1 MRNRTY
7 RYILTGLWAIWMAIA
22 GHVALADQV
31 EDGLNWLLAHQ
42 NADKSWGG
50 EPTSPATP
58 FQATSEVL
66 ETLTALVPGNNA
78 AYQSGVGWV
87 IAQQPTNDDYL
98 ARKLLVLAGSGTGGG
113 ADITRLVNA
122 QNTNG
127 GWGMDSG
134 FASDLLDTSLAL
146 RALSRQGYDNALIL
160 QNGLG
165 YLLNHRNA
173 NGGLGLLPGE
183 DSKPYYTA
191 LYLLALRDY
200 QLQSGSTAGN
210 LATAITAAC
219 NWLIAARQ
227 ADGGWGDTASN
238 VFETALAAHSLAY
251 ASCRFTA
258 QPTVD
263 YLQAHF
269 SNGAWNENAY
279 ETALAMRAL
288 LSIALAESD
297 HCCG

>member
-1 MRNRTY
+1 
-7 RYILTGLWAIWMAIA
+7 MAIA
-22 GHVALADQV
+22 GHFALTDQV

-78 AYQSGVGWV
+78 TYQAGVGWV
-87 IAQQPTNDDYL
+87 IAQQPANNDYL

-113 ADITRLVNA
+113 AVFTRLANA
-122 QNTNG
+122 QNTDG

-146 RALSRQGYDNALIL
+146 RALSRQGYGNALIL

-165 YLLNHRNA
+165 YLLNNRNA
-173 NGGLGLLPGE
+173 DGGLGLLPGE

-191 LYLLALRDY
+191 LYLLTLRDY
-200 QLQSGSTAGN
+200 QLSGATAGN
-210 LATAITAAC
+210 LAIAITAAC
-219 NWLIAARQ
+219 NWLIAARR
-227 ADGGWGDTASN
+227 ADGGWGDTDST

-251 ASCRFTA
+251 ASCRFSA
-258 QPTVD
+258 QPTVN
-263 YLQAHF
+263 YLQSHF

-279 ETALAMRAL
+279 ETALALWAL
-288 LSIALAESD
+288 LSVEPAEPD
-297 HCCG
+297 YRCG